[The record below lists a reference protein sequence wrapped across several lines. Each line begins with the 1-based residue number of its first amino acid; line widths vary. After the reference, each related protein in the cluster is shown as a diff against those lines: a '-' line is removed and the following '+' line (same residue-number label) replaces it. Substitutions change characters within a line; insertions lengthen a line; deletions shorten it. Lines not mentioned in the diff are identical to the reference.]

1 MRDASPEPPTDTS
14 NRRSH
19 HQVEYPVH
27 DRPAFVLSALTG
39 AVSDCS
45 ETGVRVALADG
56 HSVDASV
63 EPGDRAE
70 GSDAWV
76 RP

>member
-1 MRDASPEPPTDTS
+1 M
-14 NRRSH
+14 
-19 HQVEYPVH
+19 H

-39 AVSDCS
+39 AVSDCP